1 MEESGRRLQQRS
13 AEDRSSNDSHRPRRG
28 SVYQDNVGSSSN
40 PGTSTGSNNEGTG
53 LKMDSASSVDQTN
66 PQVSSNRKRIR
77 SNDGDRFIPT
87 RGSGSTELWSNFSTF
102 EPPQT
107 PGKNRASLA
116 DSNFT
121 NLLHSEL
128 FGDFDSS
135 PSSVPMVKTPSS
147 ASNMNSSM
155 PNYDTGPRGVTVQ
168 TPPSSTFSSSSSAL
182 QTTPITPSRKVF
194 QFMSPR
200 DRNNSPYKKKLLFQD
215 DPNRTKYSLSPVRSL
230 TRDFIAAGQ
239 QEKRKLPTF
248 PYKVL
253 DAPNLADDYYL
264 NLLDWGQCNILA
276 IALGSRVYLWSPV
289 TSEVKVMHNFWPSD
303 TVTSLKWVQR
313 GTHLAVGTNNGL
325 VEIWDA
331 EACKKVRTMAGH
343 SLRVGA
349 LAWNDHVL
357 SSGGRDNSILHRDVR
372 ESEHYFRTLRSHRQ
386 EICNLD
392 WSSSDNQLAS
402 GGNDNALYVW
412 DKFSDVPLYS
422 FHDHS
427 AAVRALSWST
437 HQRGILASGGGTAD
451 QTIKIWNTHRGSLI
465 HDINTGSQV
474 CSLQWSKLTN
484 EIVSTHGFVE
494 NEIAIWNY
502 PKVSR
507 VGTLKGHTNRV
518 LFLSMSPDGENI
530 VTGAADET
538 LRFWKLFDSKA
549 NMSYRGS
556 PFDPIMKIR

>member
-1 MEESGRRLQQRS
+1 MEESGRRLQQRA
-13 AEDRSSNDSHRPRRG
+13 AEDRNSRDSDRPRRN
-28 SVYQDNVGSSSN
+28 SIHHEYASSSSN
-40 PGTSTGSNNEGTG
+40 LGSSNGANSEGAGSVVDRSVGT
-53 LKMDSASSVDQTN
+53 DQTN
-66 PQVSSNRKRIR
+66 IQISPTKKRIR
-77 SNDGDRFIPT
+77 GNDGDRFIPT
-87 RGSGSTELWSNFSTF
+87 RGSSSSELWTSFSAF
-102 EPPQT
+102 DPPQT
-107 PGKNRASLA
+107 PGKRRTSLA
-116 DSNFT
+116 DTNFT

-128 FGDFDSS
+128 FGDSDAS
-135 PSSVPMVKTPSS
+135 PSSVAMAKTPST
-147 ASNMNSSM
+147 SNLNSSM
-155 PNYDTGPRGVTVQ
+155 ANYDTGPGPATLQ

-200 DRNNSPYKKKLLFQD
+200 ERNNSPYKRKLLFQD

-230 TRDFIAAGQ
+230 TRDFVAAGQ
-239 QEKRKLPTF
+239 QEKRKLPTL

-264 NLLDWGQCNILA
+264 NLLDWGQCNVLA

-313 GTHLAVGTNNGL
+313 GTHLAVGTNNGM

-331 EACKKVRTMAGH
+331 EACKKTRTMAGH

-357 SSGGRDNSILHRDVR
+357 SSGGRDNTILHRDVR

-422 FHDHS
+422 FHNHV

-451 QTIKIWNTHRGSLI
+451 QTIKIWNTHRGSML

-502 PKVSR
+502 PKISR

-518 LFLSMSPDGENI
+518 LFLSMSPDGENV